1 MKWTFFK
8 MWYHHSRYTINDIH
22 SEFSK
27 LQYCFEPALRNFRSK
42 LNESNSL
49 VLNFLHRRNQT
60 QNDKIQNARHVCW
73 PQCFSCTFCKHI
85 FQNMT
90 KAQIQGE
97 ASGEKTIGG
106 NMGHQK
112 NSGFLRLI
120 DSTCL
125 DTGCKPSQGAYRSW
139 VLSQQPVPLP
149 LTRRTKLSP
158 TVPKDRD
165 KLARHRRDCFRK
177 ERRINTVA
185 HRMCNH
191 RFTLRFYP

>member
-1 MKWTFFK
+1 

-112 NSGFLRLI
+112 NSGFHRLI

-139 VLSQQPVPLP
+139 VLSQQPVALP
-149 LTRRTKLSP
+149 ITGPSYKTFSNC
-158 TVPKDRD
+158 PKRPRQACAAQ
-165 KLARHRRDCFRK
+165 KRLLQKGTQNKYCG
-177 ERRINTVA
+177 
-185 HRMCNH
+185 
-191 RFTLRFYP
+191 P